1 MEKIKILSDST
12 CDLTKEQVEEL
23 GIEVIPVEVILG
35 TDAYL
40 DGVDITPEKLFAYY
54 EETGTLPKTSA
65 TNSERYKEYFE
76 KYQKEGYKIIHFN
89 ISSKASAMYNNAKR
103 AADELGGD
111 IFVVDSKSLS
121 SAQGLMIMKTC
132 DLIKEGKSYAEICEY
147 LKTLPE
153 RVQTSFVLDTL
164 EFLHK
169 GGRCSLA
176 ALMGAKVLKLHP
188 QISMFDGQLK
198 AKKKYMG
205 NMTRSLNSYIRDLA
219 EEYTS
224 YDKTRCFVTH
234 TISDQAYVDQVIEL
248 TKQLFEF
255 DEVLESVAGTTVT
268 AHCGKNTIGLLFITE

>member
-12 CDLTKEQVEEL
+12 CDLTPELIKEL
-23 GIEVIPVEVILG
+23 GVELVPVEVILG

-40 DGVDITPEKLFAYY
+40 DGVDITPEKIFAYY
-54 EETGTLPKTSA
+54 EETGALPKTSA

-76 KYQKEGYKIIHFN
+76 KYLNEGYKIIHFD
-89 ISSKASAMYNNAKR
+89 ISSKSSAMYNNAKR
-103 AADELGGD
+103 AADEIGGD
-111 IFVVDSKSLS
+111 IYVVDSKSLS
-121 SAQGLMIMKTC
+121 SGQGLLIMKTC
-132 DLIKEGKSYAEICEY
+132 DLIKEGKSYAEICN
-147 LKTLPE
+147 LLDTLPE
-153 RVQTSFVLDTL
+153 KVQTSFVIDTL

-188 QISMFDGQLK
+188 QIAMVDGQLK

-205 NMTRSLNSYIRDLA
+205 NMTRSLNSYIKDLA

-234 TISDQAYVDQVIEL
+234 TISDQAYVDQVIDL
-248 TKQLFEF
+248 VKQLFEF
-255 DEVLESVAGTTVT
+255 EVVLESVAGATVS